1 MSSLEEFAGIPDRRE
16 IVRRIERLEIPSDLK
31 ALLAKLLDAS
41 IEVGGKIIEVGRRVI
56 AFIFDL
62 ARSYPNIAFGVIV
75 ALVLSL
81 LIGSIPILGP
91 IISPILTPILLIV
104 GLGYGA
110 LQDMADGA
118 MRTRV
123 SILEKKFTD
132 LGVA

>member
-16 IVRRIERLEIPSDLK
+16 IVRRIERLEIPADLK

-41 IEVGGKIIEVGRRVI
+41 IEVGGKIIEVGRRVM

-91 IISPILTPILLIV
+91 IISPILTPILLII

-118 MRTRV
+118 MRARV
-123 SILEKKFTD
+123 STLEKQFTD